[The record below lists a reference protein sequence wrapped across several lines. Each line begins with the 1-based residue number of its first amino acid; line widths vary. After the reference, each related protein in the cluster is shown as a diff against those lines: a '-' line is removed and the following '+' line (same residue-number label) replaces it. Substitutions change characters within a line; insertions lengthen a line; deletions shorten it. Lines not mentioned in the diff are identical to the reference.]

1 MNSDEEVRLTLRL
14 SAALR
19 DRLSAEAAKSGRSMN
34 GEMVYRLEKTI
45 TDTDLVSE
53 HETQLAELWQ
63 RIDKLEAN
71 VDELGRQVFPQRFD
85 WK

>member
-19 DRLSAEAAKSGRSMN
+19 DRLAAEAAKSGRSMN

-71 VDELGRQVFPQRFD
+71 VDELGRHVFPQRFD